1 MFIILQV
8 NEIIIDHLHSRIA
21 VLFRINPKG
30 SCGPM
35 DKAPVYGTG
44 DSGFEPRQDLL
55 NFGFFNSSF
64 FCITHRDHHLYD
76 VRNLSTNFQVD
87 RSSFEA
93 VVVASIEHGAC
104 H

>member
-44 DSGFEPRQDLL
+44 DSGFEPRQDLHL
-55 NFGFFNSSF
+55 FFALH
-64 FCITHRDHHLYD
+64 IGIIIYMM
-76 VRNLSTNFQVD
+76 
-87 RSSFEA
+87 
-93 VVVASIEHGAC
+93 
-104 H
+104 

>member
-44 DSGFEPRQDLL
+44 DSRFDPWQDQFWFLL
-55 NFGFFNSSF
+55 TALFFALH
-64 FCITHRDHHLYD
+64 IGIIIYMM
-76 VRNLSTNFQVD
+76 
-87 RSSFEA
+87 
-93 VVVASIEHGAC
+93 
-104 H
+104 